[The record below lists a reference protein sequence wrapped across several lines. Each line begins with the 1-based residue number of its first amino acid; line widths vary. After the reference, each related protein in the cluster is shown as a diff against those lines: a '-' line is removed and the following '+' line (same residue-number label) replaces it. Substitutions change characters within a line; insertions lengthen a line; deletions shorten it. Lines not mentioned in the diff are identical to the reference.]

1 MLSLHNHRLTDRRI
15 FRLMALGPFAR
26 VFAQFVVV
34 AGGAVG
40 RAMMNAYKEAAQ
52 RGAQQGASTLSQV
65 ISRRMSVDEATKILE
80 VDVKSVTQE
89 KVVERAGHL
98 WNTNNPTAEFPGSPY
113 IQKRVQ
119 NAQTV
124 LIDHLQKLHSKP

>member
-1 MLSLHNHRLTDRRI
+1 
-15 FRLMALGPFAR
+15 MALGPFAR

-40 RAMMNAYKEAAQ
+40 RAVMNAYKEAAQ
-52 RGAQQGASTLSQV
+52 RGAQQGGSSLAQV
-65 ISRRMSVDEATKILE
+65 LSRRMTVEEASKILE
-80 VDVKSVTQE
+80 VDAKTVSSE
-89 KVVERAGHL
+89 KISERAGHL
-98 WNTNNPTAEFPGSPY
+98 FKQNNATAEFPGSPY

-124 LIDHLQKLHSKP
+124 LLEHLHSSKSMR

>member
-1 MLSLHNHRLTDRRI
+1 
-15 FRLMALGPFAR
+15 MALGPFAR

-40 RAMMNAYKEAAQ
+40 RAVMSAYKEAAQ
-52 RGAQQGASTLSQV
+52 RGAQQGGSTLSQV
-65 ISRRMSVDEATKILE
+65 ISRRMSVEEATKILE
-80 VDVKSVTQE
+80 VDVKSLSAE
-89 KVVERAGHL
+89 KVAERAGHL
-98 WNTNNPTAEFPGSPY
+98 WKQNTATGEFPGSPY

-124 LIDHLQKLHSKP
+124 LVEYLQKLHNKSSV